1 MCGILGLYNP
11 SGLRASPE
19 LFASALDR
27 LRLRGPDDEG
37 TWQDGCVLFGHRRLA
52 IVELSPAGHQPMESH
67 DGRYVI
73 IFNGEIYNHREL
85 RPRSNPGCVWRGT
98 SDTETLL
105 EAYRAWG
112 VECLQHL
119 NGMFAL
125 AIWDRT
131 ERTLFLARDRVGVK
145 PLYYFDHQGQFGFG
159 SRPGALSALL
169 SDGVLDIDPEA
180 LRVYLELGYVPA
192 PLSFHRNIRKL
203 PAGHYL
209 LVNARGVRRVRY
221 WDFRS
226 IKPDATMCTRP
237 EAELIEELDAL
248 VRSAVKLRLMSDV
261 PLGTFL
267 SGGVDSALVAA
278 AMKTAGVSHPK
289 AFTIAF
295 KESAFN
301 EGPAATKTANH
312 LGVDHIHET
321 LGVESLLDL
330 LPTYIQEYD
339 EPFADSSA
347 FPSMAVTRLAR
358 RHVTVALSGDGAD
371 ELFGGYH
378 YYPLIDRLAPL
389 LRRRAK
395 TKLLVGKLVGVLP
408 WHRAK
413 LFAGALRCN
422 DSVGLFQYLRS
433 VGKDY
438 PPLVNPE
445 ILESTANSESWFA
458 QVSSAFAMD
467 LSASETAM
475 RLDTSITLPDLFLQK
490 VDVSSMA
497 FSLEAR
503 CPMTDFRLVE
513 WAMRLPLQFKLRNG
527 ETKYLLKKVL
537 EKYLPSDCIYR
548 PKMGFSVPLA
558 QWLRGPLR
566 NWAQQIVHDDTLMS
580 RLPLDRSRVREL
592 FRQQASGE
600 RESHP
605 LLWSV
610 LMLLCFV
617 QTHGARRALPAVAY
631 REVA

>member
-1 MCGILGLYNP
+1 M
-11 SGLRASPE
+11 
-19 LFASALDR
+19 
-27 LRLRGPDDEG
+27 
-37 TWQDGCVLFGHRRLA
+37 
-52 IVELSPAGHQPMESH
+52 
-67 DGRYVI
+67 
-73 IFNGEIYNHREL
+73 
-85 RPRSNPGCVWRGT
+85 
-98 SDTETLL
+98 LL
-105 EAYRAWG
+105 
-112 VECLQHL
+112 
-119 NGMFAL
+119 N
-125 AIWDRT
+125 
-131 ERTLFLARDRVGVK
+131 
-145 PLYYFDHQGQFGFG
+145 
-159 SRPGALSALL
+159 
-169 SDGVLDIDPEA
+169 DGVLDIDAEA

-209 LVNARGVRRVRY
+209 LVNPRGVRRVRY

-226 IKPDATMCTRP
+226 LKPDAAMASRP

-248 VRSAVKLRLMSDV
+248 VQSAVKLRLMADV
-261 PLGTFL
+261 PLGAFL
-267 SGGVDSALVAA
+267 SGGVDSALLVA
-278 AMKTAGVSHPK
+278 AMKTAGVAHPK

-295 KESAFN
+295 RESAFN
-301 EGPAATKTANH
+301 EGPAAARAANH

-347 FPSMAVTRLAR
+347 FPSMAVARLAR

-389 LRRRAK
+389 LRWRAK
-395 TKLLVGKLVGVLP
+395 TKLLMGELLGGLP

-413 LFAGALRCN
+413 LLAGALRCH
-422 DSVGLFQYLRS
+422 DSVALFQYLRS

-438 PPLVNPE
+438 PPLVNRE
-445 ILESTANSESWFA
+445 ILESTPNSESWFA
-458 QVSSAFAMD
+458 QASSAFAMD

-475 RLDTSITLPDLFLQK
+475 RLDTAITLPDLFLQK
-490 VDVSSMA
+490 VDVASMA

-503 CPMTDFRLVE
+503 CPMTDYRLVE
-513 WAMRLPLQFKLRNG
+513 WAMRLPLEFKLRNG
-527 ETKYLLKKVL
+527 TTKYLLKKVL
-537 EKYLPSDCIYR
+537 TRYLPADSVYR

-558 QWLRGPLR
+558 EWLRGPLR
-566 NWAQQIVHDDTLMS
+566 TWAQEIVHDDTLMA
-580 RLPLDRSRVREL
+580 RLPLDKTRVREL
-592 FRQQASGE
+592 FRQQAAGE

-605 LLWSV
+605 LLWSI

-617 QTHGARRALPAVAY
+617 QTHGAQRALPAVAY

>member
-1 MCGILGLYNP
+1 
-11 SGLRASPE
+11 
-19 LFASALDR
+19 
-27 LRLRGPDDEG
+27 
-37 TWQDGCVLFGHRRLA
+37 
-52 IVELSPAGHQPMESH
+52 
-67 DGRYVI
+67 
-73 IFNGEIYNHREL
+73 
-85 RPRSNPGCVWRGT
+85 
-98 SDTETLL
+98 
-105 EAYRAWG
+105 
-112 VECLQHL
+112 
-119 NGMFAL
+119 
-125 AIWDRT
+125 
-131 ERTLFLARDRVGVK
+131 
-145 PLYYFDHQGQFGFG
+145 
-159 SRPGALSALL
+159 
-169 SDGVLDIDPEA
+169 
-180 LRVYLELGYVPA
+180 
-192 PLSFHRNIRKL
+192 
-203 PAGHYL
+203 
-209 LVNARGVRRVRY
+209 
-221 WDFRS
+221 
-226 IKPDATMCTRP
+226 
-237 EAELIEELDAL
+237 
-248 VRSAVKLRLMSDV
+248 
-261 PLGTFL
+261 
-267 SGGVDSALVAA
+267 
-278 AMKTAGVSHPK
+278 
-289 AFTIAF
+289 
-295 KESAFN
+295 
-301 EGPAATKTANH
+301 
-312 LGVDHIHET
+312 
-321 LGVESLLDL
+321 
-330 LPTYIQEYD
+330 
-339 EPFADSSA
+339 
-347 FPSMAVTRLAR
+347 
-358 RHVTVALSGDGAD
+358 
-371 ELFGGYH
+371 LFGGYH